1 MPGCRVWAG
10 GQWIQDPDR
19 SWRDPGFAAAPRD
32 DDPVVCV
39 SWDDAHAYA
48 EWLAAESG
56 KRYRLPSEA
65 EWEYVARG
73 GTSYP
78 RFWGE
83 NDSREDLVLSLACDY
98 ANVYDASAVDALGL
112 PGPNARCSDRAPT
125 LAPAGQYKPNA
136 FGVHD
141 IIGNAREWVM
151 DCYTASYAG
160 RPQDARAWTWQGGCE
175 LKGVRGGSFASRP
188 RDARAPRAIG
198 SARVAAP
205 VRPRL
210 PRRARLLG
218 TPGRRTRDSIRCT
231 ASRRRHRLGST
242 QGSSRTGGPGHGHGI
257 PSSYSFLRCL
267 AADCADGVR
276 GRSVRRT
283 GLRARTISRREF
295 HAAAPVR
302 AADRPDAIGEG
313 PADTLRYWNDI
324 AVNASGLDHTP
335 LAAGEARVFG
345 EQLGPGRASRA
356 MAIVHIAMFDAVN
369 AIHGGYRSYTGL
381 PRVSGR
387 ISVEAAIAQ
396 AARDTLVAV
405 FPSQRAS
412 FDRLL
417 REEWTVRRTADRLA
431 LARGIALGKLAA
443 FRILSMRRNDGG
455 NAAGSADGQRLHSR

>member
-1 MPGCRVWAG
+1 MKRVLLAAALLLLAAEALPQAAPAGAPRDCTVCPELALVPPGQFQMGSAPDAPELDTASGESPPVTLAFARPFLVSRREITVGEYRRFVEATEAKAVPGCRVWAG

-83 NDSREDLVLSLACDY
+83 RDSREDLVLSLACDY

-112 PGPNARCSDRAPT
+112 AGPNARCSDRAPT

-188 RDARAPRAIG
+188 RDARAPARS
-198 SARVAAP
+198 SAPASLRQSDLGFRVA
-205 VRPRL
+205 
-210 PRRARLLG
+210 
-218 TPGRRTRDSIRCT
+218 RD
-231 ASRRRHRLGST
+231 
-242 QGSSRTGGPGHGHGI
+242 
-257 PSSYSFLRCL
+257 Y
-267 AADCADGVR
+267 
-276 GRSVRRT
+276 
-283 GLRARTISRREF
+283 
-295 HAAAPVR
+295 
-302 AADRPDAIGEG
+302 
-313 PADTLRYWNDI
+313 
-324 AVNASGLDHTP
+324 
-335 LAAGEARVFG
+335 
-345 EQLGPGRASRA
+345 
-356 MAIVHIAMFDAVN
+356 
-369 AIHGGYRSYTGL
+369 
-381 PRVSGR
+381 
-387 ISVEAAIAQ
+387 
-396 AARDTLVAV
+396 
-405 FPSQRAS
+405 
-412 FDRLL
+412 
-417 REEWTVRRTADRLA
+417 
-431 LARGIALGKLAA
+431 
-443 FRILSMRRNDGG
+443 
-455 NAAGSADGQRLHSR
+455 